1 MRRIIED
8 IGTFTD
14 PEDPLA
20 LTGYVIGNP
29 GEGFFGAP
37 FDKPSRSYRALE
49 LTMQKAFANRWHLNS
64 SFVYARASGNH
75 EGLYMSGYDQL
86 DPNITA
92 LYDIPSFLP
101 NSDGRL
107 RADKPY
113 HFKLF
118 AAYAFDW
125 GLTISESFQ
134 LSAGVPISAQG
145 PEIVNGYGDGTIF
158 LLPRGSQGRTPAYT
172 NFDLHA
178 DYRLPLGNARNIS
191 VIVDIFNVFN
201 QHEVLEADQDYIYEG
216 MDGIEAWEVP
226 SNLDEFGNP
235 KFNANL
241 PSSSFYGT
249 PILFQAPRSVQLGLK
264 FTF

>member
-1 MRRIIED
+1 M
-8 IGTFTD
+8 
-14 PEDPLA
+14 
-20 LTGYVIGNP
+20 IGNP

-37 FDKPSRSYRALE
+37 FDKPSRSSRALE
-49 LTMQKAFANRWHLNS
+49 LSLQKAFSNRWHLNS
-64 SFVYARASGNH
+64 SFVYAKADGNH

-118 AAYAFDW
+118 TAYSFDF
-125 GLTISESFQ
+125 GLTLSEGMQ
-134 LSAGVPISAQG
+134 ISAGVPISAQG

-158 LLPRGSQGRTPAYT
+158 LQPRGSQGRTPTYW
-172 NFDLHA
+172 NFDFHA
-178 DYRLPLGNARNIS
+178 DYRLPLGSARNLSLIL
-191 VIVDIFNVFN
+191 DVFN
-201 QHEVLEADQDYIYEG
+201 LFNNHELLEVDQDYAYEG
-216 MDGIEAWEVP
+216 MPGFSNTWGAS

-235 KFNANL
+235 QFNSNL
-241 PSSSFYGT
+241 PSSTFYGT
-249 PILFQAPRSVQLGLK
+249 PILYQNPRSVQIGLK